1 MFDIVYGQTTKRP
14 IADRLIEALNRLNL
28 TGTLYI
34 GYPVTALM
42 DEAVAVDALLCSREH
57 GLVVF
62 LFADNPPSR
71 SDINAWQALKDSQ
84 DNAYVAIKNTLIKHS
99 DLRRGRDL
107 GFEPQTLTLFPSEP
121 YCPDETYQG
130 FVLLTGV
137 EGAVRGF
144 ADLPVVFER
153 PLNAALQRVSTIKPA
168 KKRTNVSRSG
178 SKGDVLRHIEREI
191 ANLDKWQSQA
201 AYESPEGPQRV
212 RGLAGS
218 GKTVVL
224 ALKAAYFHTQHPDW
238 DIAVTFFS
246 RALYQQFKDLIQR
259 FVYWYSSDAPNW
271 DKLRI
276 LHSWGGVNQP
286 GFYTEIADKC
296 HATVRDYRYGS
307 NVFGRDQAFYG
318 VCDELLKI
326 ADSSGAEP
334 IYDAVLID
342 EAQDLAAPFFRLAY
356 RFTRQPKRIVWAYD
370 ELQNL
375 TEKGMSSISE
385 LFGVDAQ
392 GKPIIKLDTNA
403 RPRQDLVLPVC
414 YRNTPWA
421 LSLAHA
427 LGFGLYRE
435 GGLIQHFDE
444 PGLWEDIG
452 YQRVEGELEA
462 GHTVTLE
469 RRRDS
474 YPEYF
479 NQLLQPDDAVMYQVF
494 SDEIA
499 QAEYVA
505 KNIEDNLKN
514 DELEADD
521 ILIVLPSALTAKTQA
536 HIIQQALTRKGINA
550 HLVGVTSSQDEVFQP
565 RSIAI
570 THIFRA
576 KGNEAPMV
584 YVLNSQHCVASSSL
598 ISLRNTLF
606 TAVTRSRAWVRIYG
620 WGPDMQQ
627 LAKEIDQVKGKDSRY
642 QLRFRIPTPQ
652 ELANLRRVHRDQSAQ
667 EKAKAD
673 RAKKGLEYFLE
684 AYREGTIDLEH
695 LNPELRTALAQLM
708 KKEDADTEQLED

>member
-1 MFDIVYGQTTKRP
+1 MLDIVYGQTKKRS
-14 IADRLIEALNRLNL
+14 IANQLIEALGRLNL

-34 GYPVTALM
+34 GYPVTASV
-42 DEAVAVDALLCSREH
+42 DEAVAVDALLCSKEH

-62 LFADNPPSR
+62 LFADNPPDR
-71 SDINAWQALKDSQ
+71 SNSEAWKALKDSQ
-84 DNAYVAIKNTLIKHS
+84 DNVYVVIKNNLIKHA

-107 GFEPQTLTLFPSEP
+107 GFELQTLTLFPSEP
-121 YCPDETYQG
+121 HCPDEPDQG
-130 FVLLTGV
+130 FVALAGV
-137 EGAVRGF
+137 EEAVHSF

-153 PLNAALQRVSTIKPA
+153 PLNAALQRVSTIKPV
-168 KKRTNVSRSG
+168 KKRTNVSRPG
-178 SKGDVLRHIEREI
+178 SKGDVLKRIEREI

-224 ALKAAYFHTQHPDW
+224 ALKAAYFHTQHPEW

-259 FVYWYSSDAPNW
+259 FVYWHSSDAPNW

-286 GFYTEIADKC
+286 GFYTEIAEKC
-296 HATVRDYRYGS
+296 NATARDYRYGS
-307 NVFGRDQAFYG
+307 SLFGRDQAFFG

-326 ADSSGAEP
+326 TDSSDAEP
-334 IYDAVLID
+334 IYDAILID
-342 EAQDLAAPFFRLAY
+342 EAQDLPTPFFRLAY
-356 RFTRQPKRIVWAYD
+356 RFTRPPKRIVWAYD

-375 TEKGMSSISE
+375 TDKGMSSIGE

-392 GKPIIKLDTNA
+392 GKPVIKLDADA

-427 LGFGLYRE
+427 LGFGLYRT

-452 YQRVEGELEA
+452 YQCVEGKLQA
-462 GHTVTLE
+462 GQQVTLE

-479 NQLLQPDDAVMYQVF
+479 DDLLKPDDAVQYQVF
-494 SDEIA
+494 SDNIA
-499 QAEYVA
+499 QAECVA
-505 KNIEDNLKN
+505 TNIEDNLKN

-521 ILIVLPSALTAKTQA
+521 ILIVLPNALTSKTQA
-536 HIIQQALTRKGINA
+536 HIIQQALARKGINA

-584 YVLNSQHCVASSSL
+584 YVLNSQHCVANSSL

-620 WGPDMQQ
+620 WGPNMQL
-627 LAKEIDQVKGKDSRY
+627 LAKEIDRIKGEDSRY
-642 QLRFRIPTPQ
+642 QLRFRIPTPH
-652 ELANLRRVHRDQSAQ
+652 ELEKLRRVHRDQSAQ
-667 EKAKAD
+667 ERAK
-673 RAKKGLEYFLE
+673 AKKGEKGLQDFLE
-684 AYREGTIDLEH
+684 AYKEGALDLEH
-695 LNPELRTALAQLM
+695 LPLELRTALAQLM
-708 KKEDADTEQLED
+708 KKEDADAEQLED